1 MVDVQ
6 LTDPPLRLRKTA
18 PCGLQSRLE
27 ATSDLLGLR
36 VRAILSDLHASP
48 LEGFPGETGAMAR
61 LTSNGLGLKHGCGCD
76 RGTLA

>member
-1 MVDVQ
+1 
-6 LTDPPLRLRKTA
+6 
-18 PCGLQSRLE
+18 
-27 ATSDLLGLR
+27 LR